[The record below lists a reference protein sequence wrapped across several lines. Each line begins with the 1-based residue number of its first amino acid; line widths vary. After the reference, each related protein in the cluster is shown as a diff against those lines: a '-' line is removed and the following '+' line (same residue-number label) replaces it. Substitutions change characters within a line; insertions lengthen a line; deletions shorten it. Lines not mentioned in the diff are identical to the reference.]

1 MPSPGAIYDSNV
13 KPITVIGGGLAGLT
27 LGIAL
32 RRQQVPVTV
41 FESGTY
47 PRHRVCGEFINGR
60 GNAVLERLGIREL
73 LVQNG
78 ARCALTGR
86 FNSEIGASPV
96 RALPE
101 PALCLSRY
109 VLDALLAENFVLSG
123 GVLRT
128 ASRAEEQ
135 AGGEGTV
142 WASGRRRAASE
153 DGWRWFGV
161 KAHAR
166 NVHLEADLEMHV
178 LAHGY
183 VGLCRLGDGEVNV
196 CGLFRRRASGGE
208 TSVSREDL
216 LRGRENSQL
225 KARLAEA
232 RFEPDSFCSVAGLS
246 LRPRRG
252 VQDEECCVGDALTM
266 TPPVTGNGMSMA
278 FESAELAAGP
288 IAEYSQSKLS
298 WAEARLAIARACDK
312 TFARRLACARAL
324 QWMMFSP
331 LLRGWLG
338 RAALR
343 SEWLWRV
350 LFASTR

>member
-1 MPSPGAIYDSNV
+1 
-13 KPITVIGGGLAGLT
+13 
-27 LGIAL
+27 L
-32 RRQQVPVTV
+32 RRRQVPVTV
-41 FESGTY
+41 VESGTY

-78 ARCALTGR
+78 ARSASTGR
-86 FNSEIGASPV
+86 FTSDIGSSPV
-96 RALPE
+96 RPLPE

-109 VLDALLAENFVLSG
+109 VLDALLAENFVHRG
-123 GVLRT
+123 GGLRT
-128 ASRAEEQ
+128 ASRTEEQ
-135 AGGEGTV
+135 AGGEGMV
-142 WASGRRRAASE
+142 RACGRRRAASE
-153 DGWRWFGV
+153 DGWRWFGA

-166 NVHLEADLEMHV
+166 NVRLDADLEMHV
-178 LAHGY
+178 VADGY
-183 VGLCRLGDGEVNV
+183 VGLCRLGDAEVNV

-208 TSVSREDL
+208 TSVSRENL
-216 LRGRENSQL
+216 LRGPENSQL
-225 KARLAEA
+225 HARLAEA
-232 RFEPDSFCSVAGLS
+232 RFEPDSYCSVAGLS
-246 LRPRRG
+246 LRPHRAVERA
-252 VQDEECCVGDALTM
+252 ECCVGDALTM

-288 IAEYSQSKLS
+288 LADYSQARLS
-298 WAEARLAIARACDK
+298 WPEARLAIANACDK
-312 TFARRLACARAL
+312 AFARRLACARAL

-343 SEWLWRV
+343 SDWLWRI